1 MRHVPP
7 AAGPLRGALRV
18 PGDKSVSHRCALL
31 APLAE
36 GDCTARAWLDA
47 EDTGRSLAAVAALGA
62 LVERDGDAI
71 RVARGAFPGPGD
83 GADRPEIPVDCGNSG
98 TTARLLLGLLAGR
111 RVCAVL
117 DGDASLRSRPMAR
130 VVEPLRRIGA
140 RLEYLGEAGRLPI
153 RVTGA
158 PLRGAEHVLPV
169 ASAQLKS
176 ALLLAGLCA
185 DGPTV
190 VRGGGASRDHTE
202 RFLHLMGADLRG
214 DAAAD
219 AWTLTPGA
227 PLAAFDLDVPADP
240 SSAAFPLAAAAL
252 VPGSAVTV
260 RSVLLNPTRTG
271 FLRVLARMGA
281 DLEVVNADASAEPAG
296 DLVLRH
302 APLHGV
308 EIGGEEIPTLI
319 DELPV
324 LAVLAAR
331 AAGRTVVRDAA
342 ELRVKESDRIA
353 ATVEGLRSLGI
364 RAESRPDGF
373 EILGSPERFPASV
386 RPSIRTFGD
395 HRIAM
400 AFAVAA
406 LASRAGVDLDD
417 DACVAVSYPGFF
429 ADCERLQ
436 SG

>member
-1 MRHVPP
+1 
-7 AAGPLRGALRV
+7 
-18 PGDKSVSHRCALL
+18 
-31 APLAE
+31 
-36 GDCTARAWLDA
+36 
-47 EDTGRSLAAVAALGA
+47 
-62 LVERDGDAI
+62 
-71 RVARGAFPGPGD
+71 
-83 GADRPEIPVDCGNSG
+83 
-98 TTARLLLGLLAGR
+98 
-111 RVCAVL
+111 
-117 DGDASLRSRPMAR
+117 
-130 VVEPLRRIGA
+130 
-140 RLEYLGEAGRLPI
+140 
-153 RVTGA
+153 
-158 PLRGAEHVLPV
+158 
-169 ASAQLKS
+169 
-176 ALLLAGLCA
+176 
-185 DGPTV
+185 
-190 VRGGGASRDHTE
+190 
-202 RFLHLMGADLRG
+202 
-214 DAAAD
+214 
-219 AWTLTPGA
+219 
-227 PLAAFDLDVPADP
+227 
-240 SSAAFPLAAAAL
+240 
-252 VPGSAVTV
+252 
-260 RSVLLNPTRTG
+260 
-271 FLRVLARMGA
+271 
-281 DLEVVNADASAEPAG
+281 VVNADASAEPAG

>member
-1 MRHVPP
+1 MRQVPP

-47 EDTGRSLAAVAALGA
+47 EDTGRSLAAVEALGA

-71 RVARGAFPGPGD
+71 RIARGAFPVPGD

-111 RVCAVL
+111 RVRAVL

-140 RLEYLGEAGRLPI
+140 RLEYLGEAGCLPI

-158 PLRGAEHVLPV
+158 PLRGDQHVLPV

-202 RFLHLMGADLRG
+202 RFLHLMGADLQG

-252 VPGSAVTV
+252 VPGSVVTV
-260 RSVLLNPTRTG
+260 RNVLLNPTRTG
-271 FLRVLARMGA
+271 FLRVLVRMGA
-281 DLEVVNADASAEPAG
+281 DLEVMNADASAEPAG

-353 ATVEGLRSLGI
+353 ATVEGLRCLGI

-386 RPSIRTFGD
+386 RPTIRTFGD

-406 LASRAGVDLDD
+406 LASRVGVELDD
-417 DACVAVSYPGFF
+417 AACVAVSYPGFF
-429 ADCERLQ
+429 ADCDRLQ